1 MNYKI
6 TLSLIVIITIL
17 FQNCTPTN
25 STSKTEVE
33 STKTVDN
40 QSQSFEIND
49 FITKWENNKTYT
61 LAVLEAMP
69 EEHYDFQPTEEIKSF
84 KAQAAHIVSSFNFQM
99 EFIGYPNLAKVD
111 ETSKASVIES
121 YTEIFDVII
130 AHLKTLDTKN
140 LGEEI
145 TPFYGRSTK
154 SRMLNLM
161 DNHLAHHRG
170 QLTVYLRLKGIKPP
184 KYVGW

>member
-1 MNYKI
+1 MKYF
-6 TLSLIVIITIL
+6 TFLIIPIL
-17 FQNCTPTN
+17 LQSCVANN
-25 STSKTEVE
+25 TSKTEND
-33 STKTVDN
+33 KMNILDN
-40 QSQSFEIND
+40 QYLIND
-49 FITKWENNKTYT
+49 LVTKWENNKTYT

-84 KAQAAHIVSSFNFQM
+84 KAQAAHIVGSFNFQM

-111 ETSKASVIES
+111 ETSKATVIES
-121 YTEIFDVII
+121 YTKVFEVII
-130 AHLKTLDTKN
+130 AHIKTLNTKN
-140 LGEEI
+140 LQEEI
-145 TPFYGRSTK
+145 TPFYGKSTK

-170 QLTVYLRLKGIKPP
+170 QLTVYLRLKGVKPP